1 MKRVF
6 VLAAG
11 VMLALAMGLATLAPA
26 DSGNK
31 YPPQSDIRACG
42 DDGDVIVFEGAKTLW
57 PPNHKMQTV
66 TITATEGEDVDPAD
80 EVTLTTTATDDEVGL
95 GGAGNPTLDDEVGTG
110 TPEGSN
116 SGTGTTSVD
125 WQLRSER
132 SGLGDG
138 RTYTITASATFDNG
152 TEMCGPETFEVT
164 VPHDQRGGAGW
175 KL

>member
-11 VMLALAMGLATLAPA
+11 CMLALAMGLATLAPA

-31 YPPQSDIRACG
+31 YSSETDARDCG
-42 DDGDVIVFEGAKTLW
+42 DGDSITFAGAKTLW

-66 TITATEGEDVDPAD
+66 TITATEGEDVDPMD

-95 GGAGNPTLDDEVGTG
+95 NGAGNPTLLDESA
-110 TPEGSN
+110 TPASGSN
-116 SGTGTTSVD
+116 TGTGTTSVE
-125 WQLRSER
+125 WQLRAER
-132 SGLGDG
+132 SGRGDG
-138 RTYTITASATFDNG
+138 REYTITASATFDNG
-152 TEMCGPETFEVT
+152 TKMCGPETFTVT

-175 KL
+175 KGL